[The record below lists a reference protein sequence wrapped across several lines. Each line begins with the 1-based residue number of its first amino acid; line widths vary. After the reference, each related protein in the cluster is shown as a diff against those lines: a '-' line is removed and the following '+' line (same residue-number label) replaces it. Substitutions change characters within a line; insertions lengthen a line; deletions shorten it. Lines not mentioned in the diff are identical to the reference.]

1 MGNRML
7 DSQVRLIDK
16 SVNIELITTSIVSMN
31 DSIYVMA
38 TFDFVTVL
46 KKVSF

>member
-31 DSIYVMA
+31 DIIYVME